1 MGQIDHATIVVSIR
15 IARRSATEVAAILDI
30 IERRRHAPPEKLGA
44 APELLDRIVAMLVK
58 MTKPSFRG
66 GS

>member
-1 MGQIDHATIVVSIR
+1 
-15 IARRSATEVAAILDI
+15 VAAILDI
-30 IERRRHAPPEKLGA
+30 IERRRHATPEKLGA
-44 APELLDRIVAMLVK
+44 ARELLDRIVAMLVR